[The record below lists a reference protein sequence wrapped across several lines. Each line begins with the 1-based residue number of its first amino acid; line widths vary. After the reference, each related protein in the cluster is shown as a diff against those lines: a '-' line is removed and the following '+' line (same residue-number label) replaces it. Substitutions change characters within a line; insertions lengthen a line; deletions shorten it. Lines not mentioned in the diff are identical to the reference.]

1 MTADLIVI
9 TGDLLIPSVAV
20 RLSSSLGGGGGFFL
34 EGTETAAGG
43 LGGTFCYSTT
53 RMFLH

>member
-43 LGGTFCYSTT
+43 LGGTFRYSTT